1 MSYKDM
7 FRKEQRFSFRKFSF
21 GLASAVIANVILGGA
36 IANSPVVHANT
47 VTEAQATAVSERIAS
62 IPYTVKIED
71 QTGKVVETKV
81 KMVSVYTVETIATAT
96 DYLTADLVPE
106 GYAIVSG
113 LGEVTVTEKADNI
126 FTVKVDKVAPEAV
139 ATTTTAESATS
150 ETAALIA
157 PSDATTVASDVT
169 KLATPEP
176 ASSTATQP
184 TPVTSEVAE
193 AEVAPTASEESAK
206 PAERTVYLSYITQYV
221 NEDRQVVDSKGHLV
235 AVKTTDET
243 AKTQVTVSVSKDVPA
258 GYELVQAKPEITL
271 QLVEKQINVLAFVV
285 TKKSEEEEIAESQ
298 LSNRDVLM
306 RLSLEANLLADEAL
320 RQVAKEQAGNTELA
334 TAANET
340 KAAAA
345 TANEVLANAAATEA
359 ELGAQIDTVRTSTQ
373 NLAAEMLKVDADGVL
388 TAQLNT
394 GVTPEFYNDTKV
406 DKRQLTDLM
415 VWKDTE
421 MTVPFQLPVRSNGAT
436 IDEVYYIIKQG
447 SNNKDADNQDKTAKV
462 QIDNLNVSNTGQ
474 VTGTATSNPSTRTV
488 YAVIKSGDTRV
499 ISEEGWIVVM
509 DATGG
514 TIEKNVGQTVT
525 TDEII
530 SAVTVNWGGYDPS
543 YEFGDATLRKE
554 VITPLPTSGKNN
566 KVQVRLTN
574 AQGQEKIV
582 EVTVNFNEPA
592 SMPTIGVN
600 PGIPAK
606 SNDSRILEVL
616 HVFGKTQGETELET
630 GDTTAPDF
638 VPAKA
643 KKSFPATDP
652 EGDAVTISYIV
663 PANIVTYEAGNPAAT
678 TYNNQSTADTKNLGK
693 ENTTEL
699 LFDDQG
705 RLTGEFPY
713 NPGGLY
719 SRIVKMTDAKGNVSY
734 SNPFYIIAYTD
745 KRVDDTPFVVAK
757 GTALTEN
764 NIFSKL
770 TIDTTSGGGP
780 VNQSLTVP
788 ESEYTREIV
797 GYRTVEAGGTTKGEL
812 VENTDVTKFPTDGK
826 NIEVRVKTTNPYGQT
841 IYNWV
846 PVSIYK
852 LEEIDRETVEK
863 YTDNPAPVHAITE
876 VGSTGTVGTVKLEG
890 DRPADFDFSKFN
902 LKEGEA
908 AKLAE
913 RNLEFVKAD
922 AIGQDGTIGIIR
934 PKDGG
939 KVEYTGSG
947 NIEYVFEYTYQ
958 ENNEKKT
965 SDFKYTVLFTDTQAP
980 VMTPKSE
987 YIRFVD
993 EAYTISVPGTDN
1005 AFLST
1010 GKLDGT
1016 LSVLKDGESG
1026 RLVSADLGTNT
1037 AIASELDPSGK
1048 DVSGGADNQ
1057 GGNSTKFNVNI
1068 TGTGPSEQ
1076 GTGDYKL
1083 RVGEDNFP
1091 AGPRF
1096 EGTSKEN
1103 VSLTDVKVTFV
1114 KRAKV
1119 TTPVAV
1125 VDPANLTADEKAA
1138 VIAQL
1143 KKDNKDNA
1151 RLNALPD
1158 SAFTVNPDGTVSVD
1172 YSAGNANVDAVID
1185 KVANAVGKL
1194 ADTQNKAKAEIDAK
1208 LAENKVAIEAKRDA
1222 AIAEIDDNIELTDVQ
1237 KEAAKNAITAVADN
1251 ALKDLDTK
1259 ATEAK
1264 ENIDKATTV
1273 SEIDDAKVK
1282 GEFDLDSAKEA
1293 GEKAINWE
1301 KEKEEAKAAVE
1312 TQLTDALEK
1321 INNNPNLSYEE
1332 KKAYFDNINAT
1343 KETAIDNIDKA
1354 KDSGDITVAIEDA
1367 VKASETEVL
1376 KAAKQDALNKLEKD
1390 AAKAKEDV
1398 ADNSNLTKE
1407 QLEKALEDIQNN
1419 LDKAKAA
1426 VNEAATPDAVQKEED
1441 KGVAAIAKD
1450 VLDATKQNAL
1460 NQLEK
1465 DAARAKEDVAKN
1477 PNLTK
1482 EQLEKALE
1490 GIQNDLDKAKTAIN
1504 EAATSAAVQEEMNKG
1519 VTALATDVLDAA
1531 KQDAKNK
1538 IDKEA
1543 ESAKTA
1549 IDASPNLTPEEKD
1562 VAKKAV
1568 EEAAKVATDAIDKAT
1583 NLSDVQTAEDNGV
1596 KAIDAEELKAA
1607 QKDAKNK
1614 IAKEAESAKKAIDTN
1629 LNLTPEEK
1637 ESAKK
1642 AIDTDAQAA
1651 TAAIDKALTP
1661 DAVQV
1666 EEDKGV
1672 AAINLIT
1679 AKADAKGAIVAKL
1692 ADEIKKLEDKQA
1704 EAEKAIDASTMTNE
1718 EKAIAKKALQDVVD
1732 KGKAELEDAARVATN
1747 EIHKATTAEDAKA
1760 AALAGEKSLTDAGK
1774 KARDAVE
1781 LAKDKELAKEAIRT
1795 EEEEATK
1802 AVEKLA
1808 EDTRKAI
1815 EENPNLSDEDKQAE
1829 IKKLTAAVAKTLETI
1844 RDNATT
1850 AMQEAE
1856 KAQALADLEKAK
1868 ETQKIAD
1875 KAAIDR
1881 LTILVKEGELE
1892 AAKRDVLNQ
1901 LEKDAARAKE
1911 DIAKNPNLTKEQVD
1925 KALEDVQKDLD
1936 KAKTAINEATTPDAV
1951 QAEMDKGVAALA
1963 KDILDAAKQDAKNK
1977 IAKDAAA
1984 AKEAIDSNPNLT
1996 DEAKEAAK
2004 KAVDTDAQ
2012 TATDAIDK
2020 ALKPDAVQSEEDKG
2034 VGAIAKD
2041 VLDAAKQDAKN
2052 KIAKEADVAKSA
2064 IDSNPNLSD
2073 AEKEAAKKAVDAD
2086 AQAATDAIDKAS
2098 TPDAV
2103 QSEEDKG
2110 VGAIA
2115 KDVLDAAKQDA
2126 KNKIAKEAESAK
2138 SAIDSNPN
2146 LTDVEKEAAKK
2157 AVDTDAQAA
2166 TDAIDKASTPD
2177 VVQSEEDKGVSAIAT
2192 DVLDAA
2198 KQDAKNKIA
2207 KDAAT
2212 AKEAIATNPNLTDAE
2227 KKTFTD
2233 AVDAEVAKA
2242 NDAISVATSPADVQK
2257 EEDASVAAI
2266 AEDVL
2271 DAAKQDA
2278 KNKIAKDAAAAKSTI
2293 DSNPNLSEAEKES
2306 AKKAADTDAQAATD
2320 AIAKASTPDAVQAE
2334 EDKGV
2339 GAIAKDVLD
2348 AAKQDAKNK
2357 IAKDAATAKEAIAT
2371 NPNLTDAEKKTF
2383 TDAVDAEV
2391 AKANDA
2397 ISAATSPADVQKE
2410 EDAGVAAIAEDGLD
2424 AAKQDAKNKIAKEVE
2439 SAKSAIDTNP
2449 NLSEAEK
2456 ESAKKAVDTAAQVA
2470 TDAIAKAS
2478 TPDAVQAEED
2488 KGVGAIA
2495 KDVLD
2500 AAKQDA
2506 KNKIAK
2512 EVDAAKSAIDANP
2525 NLSDAEKDAA
2535 KKAVDTAAQ
2544 AATDAIAKASIP
2556 DAVQSEEDKGVSAIA
2571 TDVLDAAKQDAKNKI
2586 AKEVD
2591 AAKSAIDANPNLSDA
2606 EKEASKKAVDADA
2619 KVATDA
2625 IDASTSPSD
2634 AQSAEDKGVGAI
2646 AKDVLD
2652 AAKQDA
2658 KNKIAKESD
2667 AAKSA
2672 IDTNPN
2678 LTDAE
2683 KESAKK
2689 AVDADAQAAT
2699 EAIDASTSPV
2709 EAQSAEDKGVGA
2721 IAKDVLDAAKQD
2733 AKNKIAK
2740 VAESAK
2746 SAIDTNPNLT
2756 DAEKESAKKAVDA
2769 DAQAATEAI
2778 DASTSP
2784 SDAQSAEDKGVGAIA
2799 KDVLDAAKQDAKNK
2813 IGKEAESAK
2822 SAIDSNPNLTDA
2834 AKEAAKSEIDKAV
2847 DEAIVLINGV
2857 RTHQE
2862 LEKIKLPM
2870 AALIKPAAKVTPVVD
2885 PNNLTEKEIARIK
2898 AFLKENNNLPEG
2910 TEINVSKDASVTIK
2924 YPDGTIDLLSPVE
2937 VVKQADKTAPTVA
2950 NDGKGNIVIV
2960 PSEKAVEIVV
2970 SYVDNNG
2977 KSQTV
2982 VVTKGTD
2989 GLWTASNTV
2998 VIVDPVTGQVIVPG
3012 SVIKP
3017 GTVVTA
3023 YSKDEVGNSS
3033 DSAEAEVVAVDEN
3046 NSAAGVKVKSVTTN
3060 ANNVEKKAKQLPNTG
3075 EEASS
3080 ATSLGLV
3087 ALGLGLALLAAKR
3100 RRDEEA

>member
-126 FTVKVDKVAPEAV
+126 FTVKVDKIAPEAV

-169 KLATPEP
+169 KPATPEP
-176 ASSTATQP
+176 ASLTATQP

-334 TAANET
+334 TAANKAKEIATNDTLGSET
-340 KAAAA
+340 K
-345 TANEVLANAAATEA
+345 TEE
-359 ELGAQIDTVRTSTQ
+359 ELGEQVKTVRASIE
-373 NLAAEMLKVDADGVL
+373 NLAAEMLKVDKDGIL
-388 TAQLNT
+388 TAMLDASITNQA
-394 GVTPEFYNDTKV
+394 
-406 DKRQLTDLM
+406 
-415 VWKDTE
+415 
-421 MTVPFQLPVRSNGAT
+421 PV
-436 IDEVYYIIKQG
+436 I
-447 SNNKDADNQDKTAKV
+447 
-462 QIDNLNVSNTGQ
+462 
-474 VTGTATSNPSTRTV
+474 
-488 YAVIKSGDTRV
+488 
-499 ISEEGWIVVM
+499 
-509 DATGG
+509 
-514 TIEKNVGQTVT
+514 
-525 TDEII
+525 
-530 SAVTVNWGGYDPS
+530 
-543 YEFGDATLRKE
+543 
-554 VITPLPTSGKNN
+554 
-566 KVQVRLTN
+566 
-574 AQGQEKIV
+574 
-582 EVTVNFNEPA
+582 
-592 SMPTIGVN
+592 PTIGRN
-600 PGIPAK
+600 TELSAK
-606 SNDSRILEVL
+606 NDNARKYEVL
-616 HVFGKTQGETELET
+616 HVFGNVSGTTEAESTT
-630 GDTTAPDF
+630 GNPTAPDF
-638 VPAKA
+638 NPANA
-643 KKSFPATDP
+643 EASFPVTDP
-652 EGDAVTISYIV
+652 QGDPVT
-663 PANIVTYEAGNPAAT
+663 VTYEIPSFIVSYDASNPSAVVYDKNIQNADAGNI
-678 TYNNQSTADTKNLGK
+678 GK
-693 ENTTEL
+693 EKTTEL

-705 RLTGEFPY
+705 RLKGEFPY
-713 NPGGLY
+713 SPGGLY
-719 SRIVKMTDAKGNVSY
+719 SRIIKMTDPAGNVSY
-734 SNPFYIIAYTD
+734 SNPFYVVAYTD
-745 KRVDDTPFVVAK
+745 KRADNTDLIVGK
-757 GTALTEN
+757 GSDLTAT
-764 NIFSKL
+764 NIFNKL
-770 TIDTTSGGGP
+770 KIDTTSGYSST
-780 VNQSLTVP
+780 NQSLTVP
-788 ESEYTREIV
+788 DTEYTRTIV
-797 GYRTVEAGGTTKGEL
+797 GYRLTGTNNVQTLSDDTLNTLPAGGNYEIK
-812 VENTDVTKFPTDGK
+812 
-826 NIEVRVKTTNPYGQT
+826 VKTTNHYGQT
-841 IYNWV
+841 IYNWI

-852 LEEIDRETVEK
+852 LKDTSRDTVDQ
-863 YTDNPAPVHAITE
+863 YTDNPVPIHAIVE
-876 VGSTGTVGTVKLEG
+876 LGSTGDVGTVKLEG
-890 DRPADFDFSKFN
+890 VLPESFKLENFN
-902 LKEGEA
+902 LKDGVATEL
-908 AKLAE
+908 AK
-913 RNLEFVKAD
+913 RNLEFVKAESV
-922 AIGQDGTIGIIR
+922 GVDGTVGTIR
-934 PKDGG
+934 AKNGG

-947 NIEYVFEYTYQ
+947 NIDYGFVYSYMEGTETKTVDFTYTI
-958 ENNEKKT
+958 
-965 SDFKYTVLFTDTQAP
+965 LFTDTQAP
-980 VMTPKSE
+980 TVKPADE
-987 YIRFVD
+987 YIRVVGED
-993 EAYTISVPGTDN
+993 YTISVPGMDN
-1005 AFLST
+1005 AYLNPDKINGRLDIYENNVRFEGTSAR
-1010 GKLDGT
+1010 GKLGVT
-1016 LSVLKDGESG
+1016 SV
-1026 RLVSADLGTNT
+1026 VSK
-1037 AIASELDPSGK
+1037 LDDSGK
-1048 DVSGGADNQ
+1048 DTSGNSDDQ
-1057 GGNSTKFNVNI
+1057 GGNSTKFNINI
-1068 TGTGPSEQ
+1068 VGTAPATAGTGI
-1076 GTGDYKL
+1076 YYL
-1083 RVGEDNFP
+1083 RVGDDNYP
-1091 AGPRF
+1091 SGPKGKKAADHPTNPNAT
-1096 EGTSKEN
+1096 EEN
-1103 VSLTDVKVTFV
+1103 VSVTPITITFV
-1114 KRAKV
+1114 DKV
-1119 TTPVAV
+1119 KPITPIPVA
-1125 VDPANLTADEKAA
+1125 DQAHLTPTEKKA
-1138 VIAQL
+1138 VIDAV
-1143 KKDNKDNA
+1143 KEANPDNA
-1151 RLNALPD
+1151 KLQALPE
-1158 SAFTVNPDGTVSVD
+1158 SAFTVNSDGSVSVN
-1172 YSAGNANVDAVID
+1172 YSDENVDGATDTI
-1185 KVANAVGKL
+1185 KNATTKL
-1194 ADTQNKAKAEIDAK
+1194 AGTQNEAKAEIDRK
-1208 LAENKVAIEAKRDA
+1208 LAENKKAIEAKRDE
-1222 AIAEIDDNIELTDVQ
+1222 AIAEINDDIYLTDVQ
-1237 KEAAKNAITAVADN
+1237 KEVAREAVTAAAGD
-1251 ALKDLDTK
+1251 ALKNLDTK

-1273 SEIDDAKVK
+1273 SEINNAKTD
-1282 GEFDLDSAKEA
+1282 GEAALDNAEA
-1293 GEKAINWE
+1293 VGEKAIDWT
-1301 KEKEEAKAAVE
+1301 KEKERAKAEVE
-1312 TQLTDALEK
+1312 NQSTDALEI

-1332 KKAYFDNINAT
+1332 KKAYFD
-1343 KETAIDNIDKA
+1343 AIDASKKAAIEKIDEAKDSVGITAAIDKA
-1354 KDSGDITVAIEDA
+1354 A
-1367 VKASETEVL
+1367 KANETEVL

-1390 AAKAKEDV
+1390 TAKAKEDV

-1407 QLEKALEDIQNN
+1407 QSEKALEDIQND

-1465 DAARAKEDVAKN
+1465 DAVAAKAAIATN

-1482 EQLEKALE
+1482 EQVDKAFE
-1490 GIQNDLDKAKTAIN
+1490 DVQNDLDKAKTAIN
-1504 EAATSAAVQEEMNKG
+1504 EATTPDAVQAEMDKG
-1519 VTALATDVLDAA
+1519 VAALAKDVLDAA

-1583 NLSDVQTAEDNGV
+1583 NLSDIQTAEDNGV
-1596 KAIDAEELKAA
+1596 KAIDVEELKAA

-1629 LNLTPEEK
+1629 PNLTPEEK

-1651 TAAIDKALTP
+1651 TAAIDKASTPDAVQVEEDKGVVAINLITAKADAKGAVAAKLADEIKKLEDKQAEAEKAIDTSTMTNEEKAIAKKALQDVVDKGKAELEDAARVATNEIHKATTAEDAKVAALAGEKSLTDAGKKARDAVELAKDKELAKEAIRTEEEEATKAVEKLAEDTRKAIEENPNLSDEDKQAEIKKLTDAVAKTLETIRDNATTAMQEAEKAQALADLEKAKETQKIADKAAIDRLTILVKEGELEATRRDALNQLEKDAARAKEDIAKNPNLTKEQVDKALEDVQKDLDKAKTAINEATTPDAVQAEMDKGVAALAKDVLDAAKQDAKNKIAKDAAAAKEAIDSNPNLSDEEKEAAKKAVDTDVQAATEAIDASTSPVEAQSAEDKGVGSIAQDVLDAAKQDAKNKIAKEVDAAKSAIDANPNLTDAEKKTFTDAVDAEVAKANDAISAATSPADVQKEEDAGVAAIAEDVLDAAKQDAKNKIAKEAESAKKAIDTNPNLTPEEKESAKKAIDTDAQAATAAIDKASTP

-1679 AKADAKGAIVAKL
+1679 AKADAKGAVAAKL

-1704 EAEKAIDASTMTNE
+1704 EAEKAIDTSTMTNE

-1829 IKKLTAAVAKTLETI
+1829 IKKLTDAVAKTLETI

-1881 LTILVKEGELE
+1881 LTSLVKDGELE
-1892 AAKRDVLNQ
+1892 
-1901 LEKDAARAKE
+1901 
-1911 DIAKNPNLTKEQVD
+1911 
-1925 KALEDVQKDLD
+1925 
-1936 KAKTAINEATTPDAV
+1936 
-1951 QAEMDKGVAALA
+1951 
-1963 KDILDAAKQDAKNK
+1963 AAKQDAKNK
-1977 IAKDAAA
+1977 IAKEVDAA
-1984 AKEAIDSNPNLT
+1984 KSAIDSNPNLT
-1996 DEAKEAAK
+1996 DAEKESAK
-2004 KAVDTDAQ
+2004 KAVDTAAQ
-2012 TATDAIDK
+2012 AATEAID
-2020 ALKPDAVQSEEDKG
+2020 ASTSPVEAQSAEDKG
-2034 VGAIAKD
+2034 VGAITKD

-2052 KIAKEADVAKSA
+2052 KIAKEVDAAKEA
-2064 IDSNPNLSD
+2064 IDANPNLSD

-2086 AQAATDAIDKAS
+2086 AQAATEVIDAS
-2098 TPDAV
+2098 TSPVEA
-2103 QSEEDKG
+2103 QSAEDKG
-2110 VGAIA
+2110 VGAIT

-2126 KNKIAKEAESAK
+2126 KNKIAKE
-2138 SAIDSNPN
+2138 
-2146 LTDVEKEAAKK
+2146 
-2157 AVDTDAQAA
+2157 VDA
-2166 TDAIDKASTPD
+2166 
-2177 VVQSEEDKGVSAIAT
+2177 
-2192 DVLDAA
+2192 
-2198 KQDAKNKIA
+2198 
-2207 KDAAT
+2207 
-2212 AKEAIATNPNLTDAE
+2212 AKEAIDANPNLTDAE
-2227 KKTFTD
+2227 KEASKK
-2233 AVDAEVAKA
+2233 AVDA
-2242 NDAISVATSPADVQK
+2242 
-2257 EEDASVAAI
+2257 
-2266 AEDVL
+2266 
-2271 DAAKQDA
+2271 
-2278 KNKIAKDAAAAKSTI
+2278 
-2293 DSNPNLSEAEKES
+2293 
-2306 AKKAADTDAQAATD
+2306 DAQAATE
-2320 AIAKASTPDAVQAE
+2320 AIDAST
-2334 EDKGV
+2334 
-2339 GAIAKDVLD
+2339 
-2348 AAKQDAKNK
+2348 
-2357 IAKDAATAKEAIAT
+2357 
-2371 NPNLTDAEKKTF
+2371 
-2383 TDAVDAEV
+2383 
-2391 AKANDA
+2391 
-2397 ISAATSPADVQKE
+2397 SP
-2410 EDAGVAAIAEDGLD
+2410 
-2424 AAKQDAKNKIAKEVE
+2424 
-2439 SAKSAIDTNP
+2439 
-2449 NLSEAEK
+2449 SEAQ
-2456 ESAKKAVDTAAQVA
+2456 SA
-2470 TDAIAKAS
+2470 
-2478 TPDAVQAEED
+2478 ED

-2512 EVDAAKSAIDANP
+2512 EVDAAK
-2525 NLSDAEKDAA
+2525 E
-2535 KKAVDTAAQ
+2535 
-2544 AATDAIAKASIP
+2544 
-2556 DAVQSEEDKGVSAIA
+2556 
-2571 TDVLDAAKQDAKNKI
+2571 
-2586 AKEVD
+2586 
-2591 AAKSAIDANPNLSDA
+2591 AIDANPNLSDA

-2619 KVATDA
+2619 QAATEAIDASTSPVEAQSAEDKGVGSIAQDVLDAAKQDAKNKIAKVAESAKSAIDTNPNLTDVEKESAKKAVDADAQAATEA

-2658 KNKIAKESD
+2658 KNKIAKE
-2667 AAKSA
+2667 
-2672 IDTNPN
+2672 
-2678 LTDAE
+2678 
-2683 KESAKK
+2683 
-2689 AVDADAQAAT
+2689 
-2699 EAIDASTSPV
+2699 
-2709 EAQSAEDKGVGA
+2709 
-2721 IAKDVLDAAKQD
+2721 
-2733 AKNKIAK
+2733 
-2740 VAESAK
+2740 AESAK

-2847 DEAIVLINGV
+2847 EEAIVLINGV

-2898 AFLKENNNLPEG
+2898 AFLTENNNLPEG

-2977 KSQTV
+2977 KPQTV